1 MRALHGRAQRPPF
14 HFSAFHSSSTPMP
27 IIRRFSLF
35 VLAAALAGCATTAT
49 PPAGMAPGAVPAT
62 LAYRDTIEL
71 TGRLQVNYQK
81 DGQPNSMNG
90 GFEWSQRPGQ
100 VEVAFLTPL
109 KQTVATISITPQQ
122 ATLTEA
128 GRAPRSAAD
137 IDALT
142 RQALG
147 WSLPV
152 SGLRDWLQGYATDA
166 SGKRFVATPANNSV
180 FTQDGWRLRFV
191 SWQNGGQ
198 GAQMP
203 KNIVAERSATATS
216 DELAIQI
223 ILDPA
228 I

>member
-1 MRALHGRAQRPPF
+1 MPF
-14 HFSAFHSSSTPMP
+14 NY
-27 IIRRFSLF
+27 RLSLL

-49 PPAGMAPGAVPAT
+49 QTTGAPQASAAT
-62 LAYRDTIEL
+62 APYRDTVEL
-71 TGRLQVNYQK
+71 TGRLQVSYQK

-100 VEVAFLTPL
+100 IDVAFLNPL
-109 KQTVATISITPQQ
+109 KQTVATISVTPQQ

-128 GRAPRSAAD
+128 GRAPRSAGD
-137 IDALT
+137 IDGLT

-166 SGKRFVATPANNSV
+166 AGKRFVATPGNNSV
-180 FTQDGWRLRFV
+180 FTQDGWRLRFL

-203 KNIVAERSATATS
+203 KSIVAERSATASS

-228 I
+228 A

>member
-1 MRALHGRAQRPPF
+1 
-14 HFSAFHSSSTPMP
+14 MP
-27 IIRRFSLF
+27 LISHLPHRFSLL

-49 PPAGMAPGAVPAT
+49 QSPGAAPGAAQT
-62 LAYRDTIEL
+62 TAAYRDTVEL
-71 TGRLQVNYQK
+71 SGRLQVSYQK

-100 VEVAFLTPL
+100 IDVAFLNPL
-109 KQTVATISITPQQ
+109 KQTVATISVTPRQ

-166 SGKRFVATPANNSV
+166 AGKRFAATPANNSV

-191 SWQNGGQ
+191 SWQNGAG

-203 KNIVAERSATATS
+203 KTIVAERSATASS
-216 DELAIQI
+216 DELALQI

-228 I
+228 A

>member
-1 MRALHGRAQRPPF
+1 MTVLHRV
-14 HFSAFHSSSTPMP
+14 
-27 IIRRFSLF
+27 SLL

-49 PPAGMAPGAVPAT
+49 QTTGAGAVQASAP
-62 LAYRDTIEL
+62 YRDTVEL
-71 TGRLQVNYQK
+71 TGRLQVTYQK

-100 VEVAFLTPL
+100 VDVAFLNPL
-109 KQTVATISITPQQ
+109 KQTVATISVTPQQ

-128 GRAPRSAAD
+128 GRAPRSAGD

-166 SGKRFVATPANNSV
+166 AGKRFAASPANNTV
-180 FTQDGWRLRFV
+180 FTQDGWNLRFV
-191 SWQNGGQ
+191 SWQAGQ
-198 GAQMP
+198 GGAQVP
-203 KNIVAERSATATS
+203 KNIVAQRSATAAS

-223 ILDPA
+223 ILDPVS
-228 I
+228 

>member
-1 MRALHGRAQRPPF
+1 
-14 HFSAFHSSSTPMP
+14 MP
-27 IIRRFSLF
+27 ILHRLSLV

-49 PPAGMAPGAVPAT
+49 QSTGAASTQAGAP
-62 LAYRDTIEL
+62 YRDTIEL
-71 TGRLQVNYQK
+71 SGRLQVSYQK

-90 GFEWSQRPGQ
+90 GFEWAQRPGQ
-100 VEVAFLTPL
+100 IDVAFLNPL
-109 KQTVATISITPQQ
+109 KQTVATISVTPQQ

-166 SGKRFVATPANNSV
+166 AGKRFAASPRNNSV

-191 SWQNGGQ
+191 SWQNGQ
-198 GAQMP
+198 GGGQMP
-203 KNIVAERSATATS
+203 SNIVAERSATATS
-216 DELAIQI
+216 DELAIR
-223 ILDPA
+223 ILIDPA
-228 I
+228 A

>member
-1 MRALHGRAQRPPF
+1 
-14 HFSAFHSSSTPMP
+14 MP
-27 IIRRFSLF
+27 IIHRLSLF

-49 PPAGMAPGAVPAT
+49 QSTGAPGVQAAAT
-62 LAYRDTIEL
+62 PYRDTVEL
-71 TGRLQVNYQK
+71 TGRLQVTYRK
-81 DGQPNSMNG
+81 DGQPSSMNG
-90 GFEWSQRPGQ
+90 GFEWAQRPGQ
-100 VEVAFLTPL
+100 IDVAFLNPL
-109 KQTVATISITPQQ
+109 KQTVATISVTPQQ

-128 GRAPRSAAD
+128 GRAPRSAGD

-166 SGKRFVATPANNSV
+166 AGKRFAAPPGNNSV

-191 SWQNGGQ
+191 SWQNGQ
-198 GAQMP
+198 NGAQVP

-228 I
+228 A